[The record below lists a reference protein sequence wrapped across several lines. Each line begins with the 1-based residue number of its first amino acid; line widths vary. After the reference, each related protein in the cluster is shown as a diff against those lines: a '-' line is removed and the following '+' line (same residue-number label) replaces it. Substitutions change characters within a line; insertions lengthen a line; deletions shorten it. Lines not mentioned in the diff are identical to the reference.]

1 MRLMKNDVLIIIGSK
16 SDQEIAD
23 AAAGMLDKLEIGFDL
38 EVSSAHRHP
47 DKTIAL
53 ARDAADKGYRVIIC
67 MAGMAAHLPGVVAA
81 NTNLPVIGVPI
92 AASFMGLDSM
102 LSMTQ
107 MPPGIPVA
115 TVAVGKAG
123 AKNSVI
129 LAARIIGLSDEK
141 VAAAHKKYR
150 NSL

>member
-1 MRLMKNDVLIIIGSK
+1 MKKDVLIIIGSA

-23 AAAGMLDKLEIGFDL
+23 AATAMLDKLGIGYDL
-38 EVSSAHRHP
+38 AVSSAHRHP
-47 DKTIAL
+47 DKTITL
-53 ARDAADKGYRVIIC
+53 ARKAAETGYKVVIC

-123 AKNSVI
+123 AKNSAV
-129 LAARIIGLSDEK
+129 LAARILGLANAEIAK
-141 VAAAHKKYR
+141 KHKDYR
-150 NSL
+150 ESL

>member
-1 MRLMKNDVLIIIGSK
+1 MKKDVLILIGSS

-23 AAAGMLDKLEIGFDL
+23 AAVAMLDKLGIGSDL
-38 EVSSAHRHP
+38 KVSSAHRHP
-47 DKTIAL
+47 DQTIEL
-53 ARDAADKGYRVIIC
+53 ARNAADNGYKVVIC

-92 AASFMGLDSM
+92 AASFMGIDSM

-123 AKNSVI
+123 AKNSAI
-129 LAARIIGLSDEK
+129 LAARILGLSDNEIAK
-141 VAAAHKKYR
+141 RHLEYR